1 VDVPP
6 LHVVSDDDV
15 VARPDFG
22 DRAREILEACGSG
35 VALHIRAPAA
45 GGRRLFDLAR
55 ELRVAADVEGG
66 LILINDRI
74 DVALAAGAH
83 GVQLGSR
90 SIAPAD
96 ARSLLGRG
104 VLIGAS
110 VHSGREAVSLADEV
124 DFFLAGTIYASASH
138 PGRAGAGPGRIREVT
153 AAARPCI
160 AIGGIR
166 ADRIPHVASAGAVG
180 IAVIRA
186 VWDAPEPARA
196 AIQLLE
202 RWIQARTPSA
212 TPSD

>member
-15 VARPDFG
+15 VARADFG
-22 DRAREILEACGSG
+22 DRAREVLEACGSA
-35 VALHIRAPAA
+35 VALHIRAQAA
-45 GGRRLFDLAR
+45 GGRRLFALAR
-55 ELRVAADVEGG
+55 VLRAAADVSGG

-90 SIAPAD
+90 AIAPAD

-104 VLIGAS
+104 ALIGAS
-110 VHSGREAVSLADEV
+110 VHSGREAAAVADGV
-124 DFFLAGTIYASASH
+124 DFVLAGTIYASLSH
-138 PGRAGAGPGRIREVT
+138 PGRAGAGPGRIREVV
-153 AAARPCI
+153 AAGARCI

-166 ADRIPHVASAGAVG
+166 EDRIPQVASAGAWG

-196 AIQLLE
+196 ATELLE

-212 TPSD
+212 TPSV